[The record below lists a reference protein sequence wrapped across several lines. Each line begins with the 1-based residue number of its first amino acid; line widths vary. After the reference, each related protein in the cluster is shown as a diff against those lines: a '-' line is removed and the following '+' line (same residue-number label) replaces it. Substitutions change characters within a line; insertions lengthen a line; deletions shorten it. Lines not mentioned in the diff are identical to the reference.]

1 MTVEQARKEIEY
13 MIKGIKNDVSN
24 FENNNKLSRVDLTLA
39 IGVLKPKITLL
50 ESILTALEH

>member
-24 FENNNKLSRVDLTLA
+24 FENNNKPPRADLTLA
-39 IGVLKPKITLL
+39 NGPLNQKLL
-50 ESILTALEH
+50 Y

>member
-24 FENNNKLSRVDLTLA
+24 FENNNKPPRADLTLA
-39 IGVLKPKITLL
+39 NGALKPKITLL
-50 ESILTALEH
+50 ESILTALEN